1 MARPVLYGADYSVY
15 VRIARMALAEKGV
28 EHDLVPVDIF
38 APGGPPAWYRER
50 HPFLKIPAF
59 EHGDLRLFETSVIAR
74 YIDEAFPGPSLQP
87 VHAGRRAVMNQIIGM
102 LDAYGYRAMVWDVA
116 VGRLEGDP
124 PDEARIAAGLRTA
137 ETTLKTLSRLEIAG
151 DWLIGDKLTLADLH
165 AMPIIT
171 YLIKAPEGRALL
183 AQHPALLAWWE
194 RMAARPSFTATG
206 PTG

>member
-1 MARPVLYGADYSVY
+1 
-15 VRIARMALAEKGV
+15 
-28 EHDLVPVDIF
+28 
-38 APGGPPAWYRER
+38 
-50 HPFLKIPAF
+50 
-59 EHGDLRLFETSVIAR
+59 
-74 YIDEAFPGPSLQP
+74 
-87 VHAGRRAVMNQIIGM
+87 MNQIIGM

-116 VGRLEGDP
+116 VGRLEGNP

-137 ETTLKTLSRLEIAG
+137 ETTLNTLSRLEIAG